1 MWTNSVIIKSA
12 NQEENETE
20 QKNISYVSNKSSSN
34 TPSNSSINSNC
45 PGNAKR
51 FRRSGGGGG
60 GRPAAAAAGAASAQG
75 AAVVPAME
83 EAEQE

>member
-34 TPSNSSINSNC
+34 TPSNSSNSNR
-45 PGNAKR
+45 PGNAKK
-51 FRRSGGGGG
+51 FRRSGEGGGV
-60 GRPAAAAAGAASAQG
+60 GRPAAAAGAASAQG

>member
-1 MWTNSVIIKSA
+1 MWTNSVIVKSA

-34 TPSNSSINSNC
+34 TPSNSSNSNC

-60 GRPAAAAAGAASAQG
+60 VGRPAAAAGAASAQG